1 MLYVIN
7 KENLIEKMVTRIE
20 FWELYNSESESESE
34 SESSPLEANP
44 QRTVYP
50 SVSLK
55 TESFT
60 HVYTLEVKI
69 VLFCGCRFES
79 VKL

>member
-34 SESSPLEANP
+34 SS
-44 QRTVYP
+44 TVD
-50 SVSLK
+50 SGNSTQHSHTRLV
-55 TESFT
+55 
-60 HVYTLEVKI
+60 V
-69 VLFCGCRFES
+69 CM
-79 VKL
+79 

>member
-20 FWELYNSESESESE
+20 FWELYNSESESE

-79 VKL
+79 VNI